1 MNVTKKFGTNETNNG
16 EIMVMVPLSLLNTI
30 DRKQDKLLKL
40 LKSENSNAPALK
52 EYLSEEEARTML
64 KKGKTWFFNMRSEGK
79 LTGLKVG
86 GTRYYKLT
94 EIEYLFS
101 EDVHNTQDPERV

>member
-1 MNVTKKFGTNETNNG
+1 
-16 EIMVMVPLSLLNTI
+16 
-30 DRKQDKLLKL
+30 
-40 LKSENSNAPALK
+40 
-52 EYLSEEEARTML
+52 ML

-101 EDVHNTQDPERV
+101 DKEN